1 MMKKFLSFFIAAFML
16 VALPMAVDAKKDG
29 SAKIEFAKS
38 SHDFGVVKEDGGKVS
53 CEFEFINTGDAP
65 LVIIDAEA
73 TCGCTRPEYPKNPI
87 SPGKKGKIKV
97 TYNPAGRPGPID
109 RVVTVRSNGVPKK
122 VRLKLKGNVLPVN
135 QE

>member
-1 MMKKFLSFFIAAFML
+1 MMKKFLSFIIAAFML

-29 SAKIEFAKS
+29 SAKIEF
-38 SHDFGVVKEDGGKVS
+38 VKENGGKVS
-53 CEFEFINTGDAP
+53 CEFEFTNTGDAP

-73 TCGCTRPEYPKNPI
+73 TCGCTRPEYPKSPI